1 MIIQRKQ
8 KRRIFD
14 YTPVVIDKLDRISQ
28 LPEPILHH
36 ILFFM
41 PAKYATRTSVL
52 SKTWHRAW
60 ISLPMYDFRFH
71 EKSFIQGEAFFNYS
85 DDDIENRSAYFN
97 SDTDEPDDLSSEE
110 REAFLNK
117 VDKGLLNMTIGDT
130 KDASFIDDWIQLAIK
145 NRIKK
150 LDLCIK
156 KYTLLET
163 IFVVESL
170 TVLKLK
176 GCKWPES
183 PSIDQ
188 YPAFA
193 FSRLRELSIVK
204 VSDIDSVIINYL
216 LSCCPLLE
224 EFTLKRCDLHF
235 LSVVHNPKLKKA
247 IIGQVNDIRIEAPT
261 LITLYCAGDIVR
273 PGGDLDLN
281 VSSCN
286 NVKELKIGRFELPN
300 KFFEELNSKFPLL
313 ETLDTYLSCPGP
325 IEISSHRLKRLD
337 LRYCDEEAPRIFK
350 INCKNLRH
358 FKIKCTCHS
367 KLPIPILVNSSSLQE
382 IQRNLHPINHLS
394 EQWFLQFRRYL
405 GMFQQQQ

>member
-1 MIIQRKQ
+1 
-8 KRRIFD
+8 
-14 YTPVVIDKLDRISQ
+14 
-28 LPEPILHH
+28 
-36 ILFFM
+36 
-41 PAKYATRTSVL
+41 
-52 SKTWHRAW
+52 
-60 ISLPMYDFRFH
+60 
-71 EKSFIQGEAFFNYS
+71 
-85 DDDIENRSAYFN
+85 
-97 SDTDEPDDLSSEE
+97 
-110 REAFLNK
+110 
-117 VDKGLLNMTIGDT
+117 MTIGDT

-156 KYTLLET
+156 KYTLPET
-163 IFVVESL
+163 IFVAESL

-183 PSIDQ
+183 PSIDE
-188 YPAFA
+188 YPEFA

-204 VSDIDSVIINYL
+204 VSDIDWVIINYL

-247 IIGQVNDIRIEAPT
+247 IIGQINDIRIEAPA
-261 LITLYCAGDIVR
+261 LITLYCAGDTVK

-286 NVKELKIGRFELPN
+286 NVKELKIGRFKLPN

-313 ETLDTYLSCPGP
+313 ETLDTYFSCPGP

-337 LRYCDEEAPRIFK
+337 LSYCYDEPPRIFK

-358 FKIKCTCHS
+358 FKITYTGHS

-382 IQRNLHPINHLS
+382 IQHNLHPINHLS

-405 GMFQQQQ
+405 EMFQQQQVLDLSFSPLVCRQLNESVVLNFRDLLLGI